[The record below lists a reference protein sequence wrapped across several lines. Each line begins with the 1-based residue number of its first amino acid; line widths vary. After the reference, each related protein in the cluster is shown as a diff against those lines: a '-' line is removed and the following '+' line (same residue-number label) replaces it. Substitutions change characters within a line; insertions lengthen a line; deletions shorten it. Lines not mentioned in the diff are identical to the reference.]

1 MMLYALM
8 ALVPTL
14 LGTGVLLLY
23 LHSQVR
29 KATSQFQRKTSA
41 TLQRSQHAVEAF
53 TQQQLQRTFAQME
66 HDMRKGLESHQR
78 ARAIQQEKM
87 VRQMLAQLRQR
98 MTHSNRQLQQ
108 TTHQTMQRTLNETA
122 QRIGTLQTQAMERL
136 TQTTTAVSRDAI
148 RAQVEQSSLSL
159 TLSLSRQVD
168 AVLQNTLTQLTLIAQ
183 QPALREMRLQ
193 ESRWILQSLQDREP
207 AYRVLCLRD
216 ITGEKLVSV
225 GSPLTPS
232 LSPLPKGGEGEG
244 SGGIQ
249 NTIEFLWQQMVQSG
263 EPVIGQVL
271 MLDTGAGKLEPVLPV
286 FVPVR
291 ERGVELRGAVG
302 ALIGMDEINRLI
314 RGFRLG
320 KQGYALLCTMDG
332 LILAHPDPRQ
342 IGQRDPRWAHL
353 TRSAAE
359 MGTLHPQMLEQQSD
373 LITLTR
379 LPSLNAFLLVIQPRE
394 EAFQLASTLQEQFA
408 RARHMQ
414 QGELRSAIQQVSQQA
429 ARQIQRQMAR
439 HQHALQQTLIRA
451 EQQTLLQAQQQL
463 TAQSNAQQQSLVRL
477 LNANLQNSQS
487 QLQRELRQQREQSL
501 QQLHQQ
507 FAAFAS
513 EIRQRATDQVI
524 NAFLIVLLGIGVF
537 SLLGS
542 FYLYRILNLPLKA
555 LMEATQAFARG
566 ELNHRVQLPTRDGA
580 ELEQLA
586 DAFNHMADALAKA
599 EAQLV
604 QTSKLASLG
613 TLASGVAH
621 ELNQPLA
628 IIRGIAQQ
636 TIQTLSRE
644 GGLPPAAHPTLL
656 DDLRL
661 IERQTQRMSQIIM
674 HLRTFARKPRTD
686 SEPVN
691 LNEVAQNALI
701 LLREQLHQRGIELVE
716 EYAPNLPPVLGEPNA
731 LEQVVINLLTNARD
745 ALENQPDGQVIIR
758 TRTVRDGERE
768 WVELCVQD
776 NGPGI
781 PADLRSQIF
790 DPFFTTKEPGKGTG
804 LGLAISL
811 EIAQK
816 HGGTLQLGEP
826 SEGRGALFILR
837 LPASAQTQQAA

>member
-29 KATSQFQRKTSA
+29 EATSQFQRKTSA

-66 HDMRKGLESHQR
+66 HDMRKGLESQQR

-122 QRIGTLQTQAMERL
+122 QRIGMLQTQAMERL

-148 RAQVEQSSLSL
+148 RAQVGQSSLSL

-207 AYRVLCLRD
+207 AYRLLCLRD
-216 ITGEKLVSV
+216 LAGEKLVTV
-225 GSPLTPS
+225 GSPLTP
-232 LSPLPKGGEGEG
+232 LTKGGEGVG

-249 NTIEFLWQQMVQSG
+249 PHTTPPKGEKDAGSGEIPSEWASLWQQMVQSG

-271 MLDTGAGKLEPVLPV
+271 MLDAGAGRLEPVIPIL
-286 FVPVR
+286 VPVR
-291 ERGVELRGAVG
+291 ERGVELRGGISAF
-302 ALIGMDEINRLI
+302 IGMDELNRLI
-314 RGFRLG
+314 SGFRLG
-320 KQGYALLCTMDG
+320 KRGYALLCTVNG
-332 LILAHPDPRQ
+332 LILAHPDARQ
-342 IGQRDPRWAHL
+342 VGQHDLRWARL
-353 TRSAAE
+353 TSSPAE
-359 MGTLHPQMLEQQSD
+359 METLRPRLLEQEGD
-373 LITLTR
+373 LLILAP
-379 LPSLNAFLLVIQPRE
+379 LPTLNAYLIVAQPIE
-394 EAFQLASTLQEQFA
+394 EAFQLARNLQEQFA
-408 RARHMQ
+408 HARQMQ
-414 QGELRSAIQQVSQQA
+414 QGEMQNAIQQVRQQA
-429 ARQIQRQMAR
+429 ALQVEHQMAH
-439 HQHALQQTLIRA
+439 HQRTLQQTLLTA
-451 EQQTLLQAQQQL
+451 ERQTLLQAKQQLTTQSKVQQQRLVRSLNTNLQGSQTQLQQQL
-463 TAQSNAQQQSLVRL
+463 QK
-477 LNANLQNSQS
+477 
-487 QLQRELRQQREQSL
+487 QREQSL
-501 QQLHQQ
+501 HQLHQQ
-507 FAAFAS
+507 FATFAS
-513 EIRQRATDQVI
+513 EMRERLTDPI
-524 NAFLIVLLGIGVF
+524 LNALLVVLLGVLLF

-542 FYLYRILNLPLKA
+542 FYLYRVLNLPLKA
-555 LMEATQAFARG
+555 LMEATRAFARG
-566 ELNHRVQLPTRDGA
+566 ELSHRVQLATRDGA

-599 EAQLV
+599 EAQLI

-628 IIRGIAQQ
+628 IIRGVAQQ
-636 TIQTLSRE
+636 TIQMLTREAGLSQTVH
-644 GGLPPAAHPTLL
+644 PALL
-656 DDLRL
+656 EDMRL

-701 LLREQLHQRGIELVE
+701 LLREQLHQRGIELMS
-716 EYAPNLPPVLGEPNA
+716 
-731 LEQVVINLLTNARD
+731 
-745 ALENQPDGQVIIR
+745 
-758 TRTVRDGERE
+758 
-768 WVELCVQD
+768 
-776 NGPGI
+776 
-781 PADLRSQIF
+781 RSM
-790 DPFFTTKEPGKGTG
+790 PR
-804 LGLAISL
+804 S
-811 EIAQK
+811 
-816 HGGTLQLGEP
+816 
-826 SEGRGALFILR
+826 
-837 LPASAQTQQAA
+837 ASRAG